1 MPPSLQKPTKTH
13 TRSRTGCLTCRKRHQ
28 KCDERR
34 PICGNCVTVDKPCE
48 YSTAVLPLREKRKKF
63 LPGEQ
68 QPWKPA
74 DGTVMTMSQDLGPCI
89 SSARRPITMAF
100 KSDELFHYFYKLED
114 PSDIAPKKKRQDLLA
129 SVTHSA
135 DALRNTMLIAS
146 LHYAWNAGHL
156 RSFEPTLLFH
166 KLEAMRLINKSIL
179 DSDAKYSMCVKH
191 IATLC
196 LTECALG
203 NITAAET
210 HMDGLMKF
218 MDFHRPTHLPS
229 PTEPGLDDEL
239 ANRYIILTYNF
250 IHGFK
255 SRVKDILLF
264 NDTRETPSPEMVEEL
279 MHSWHKTEM
288 QGLDIRL
295 KSLKM
300 LPFFFSELPPSTEF
314 IDVDGEGIVDCL
326 VTLTATSRLR
336 SESPDPFDQ
345 NVLWQEGAATRLLLA
360 FVNTHI
366 ESISGGRKTS
376 SKRARLASSW
386 SGLATA
392 TGLYLHAI
400 LQFWNAGEPM
410 KPPLHRRILH
420 ILQQDLEGTRHHL
433 GSRSR
438 LVSKLWFWK
447 AFVGAMSVER
457 HVAFDTEGVL
467 VELGGTFREF
477 VRGWSI
483 VVGVT
488 QWGDA
493 REALRKIAWP
503 GSFES
508 EYMARDLWY
517 RCVATQ

>member
-1 MPPSLQKPTKTH
+1 
-13 TRSRTGCLTCRKRHQ
+13 
-28 KCDERR
+28 
-34 PICGNCVTVDKPCE
+34 
-48 YSTAVLPLREKRKKF
+48 
-63 LPGEQ
+63 
-68 QPWKPA
+68 
-74 DGTVMTMSQDLGPCI
+74 
-89 SSARRPITMAF
+89 MAF

-114 PSDIAPKKKRQDLLA
+114 PSDIAPKKTRQDLLA

-146 LHYAWNAGHL
+146 LHYAWNVGHL

-179 DSDAKYSMCVKH
+179 DSEVKYGMCVKH

-203 NITAAET
+203 NIATAET

-218 MDFHRPTHLPS
+218 MDIHRPTHLPS
-229 PTEPGLDDEL
+229 HNEPDLDDEL

-264 NDTRETPSPEMVEEL
+264 NETYETPSPEVVEEL

-295 KSLKM
+295 KALKM
-300 LPFFFSELPPSTEF
+300 LPFFFSELPPTTELVD
-314 IDVDGEGIVDCL
+314 IDGQGIVDCL
-326 VTLTATSRLR
+326 TTLTATARLR
-336 SESPDPFDQ
+336 SQSLDPFDQ
-345 NVLWQEGAATRLLLA
+345 NVLWQEGAATRLLLK
-360 FVNTHI
+360 FVSTHI
-366 ESISGGRKTS
+366 ESISDGRRTS
-376 SKRARLASSW
+376 SRRSRLASSW
-386 SGLATA
+386 SSIATT

-410 KPPLHRRILH
+410 APPLHRRILY
-420 ILQQDLEGTRHHL
+420 ILQQDLEYSRHHL
-433 GSRSR
+433 SSRSR
-438 LVSKLWFWK
+438 LVSNLWFWK

-457 HVAFDTEGVL
+457 HMVFDAEGVL
-467 VELGGTFREF
+467 EDLGSTYREF
-477 VRGWSI
+477 VRGWGI

-488 QWGDA
+488 RWEKA
-493 REALRKIAWP
+493 REALSSIVWP
-503 GSFES
+503 EVFES
-508 EYMARDLWY
+508 EDVARDLWY
-517 RCVATQ
+517 RCIATQ